1 MTREETQRRAE
12 IMLAAEYDGDTCTN
26 IECRS
31 SRSGEWTKMYGPLWN
46 WVNFDYRVVPK
57 PRIIYMKVFDNG
69 DSVSDEYLDH
79 LKPYESDTIGVL
91 KITIVGGKPSAEF
104 IDMESVE

>member
-1 MTREETQRRAE
+1 MTKEETKRRAE
-12 IMLAAEYDGDTCTN
+12 IMLAAEYEGDTCTN
-26 IECRS
+26 IECRPS
-31 SRSGEWTKMYGPLWN
+31 SSDGWDKVSGPYWN
-46 WVNFDYRVVPK
+46 WNNFDYRVVPK

-91 KITIVGGKPSAEF
+91 KITIIGGKPSAEF
-104 IDMESVE
+104 IDMENA